1 MRKIFPLTAIF
12 VLTVIVVTAQD
23 ITRRQADSLSRTLVK
38 PLADTDRMHAL
49 LSLALFNVHQR
60 RISDSAIRVISDY
73 IGEAEKLNKKLHIP
87 FFNEQVLLIRSGL
100 YKAQG
105 NLTTGKALL
114 NQLIDQLEEED
125 NKPLLGKA
133 YYEMSEYYSGVFLQD
148 TMLVRIRYLKLAI
161 GAFRQTNHIVD
172 LARCYRFLADLH
184 QLTNNNTDAFVEI
197 KTALKYYDQAG
208 YTEKQGALSLLGRL
222 YYEQGDYKQALS
234 YELMALRV
242 ATNSSDDNVR
252 LICQINNNIGY
263 NYIKLNENQKAL
275 QYFMQSFRIA
285 EQEKDYGTI
294 YLLAANVAD
303 AYLKLNE
310 PLDAVKFFQHITRT
324 YPMPAQQQYESG
336 DFGFSL
342 TYLNIY
348 MALKQ
353 YDKAKFYCEQLIRH
367 TSNPNINLYS
377 LSLDYEVI
385 ARYYIGT
392 ANYDRAQYYLA
403 KDKAIVDSLKNLSGI
418 SQNYRLWF
426 SLDTASGRY
435 KEAIANLMEA
445 NRVKDSIFDETKS
458 KQIAQ
463 LEVEFETEKKEGQ
476 INLLSQKAVL
486 ESTKLKQADFVR
498 NVTVAGV
505 ILLLIIAGLLYKQS
519 SLRKKTNVIVTH
531 KNEQLQRLLTEKE
544 WLLKEVHHRVKN
556 NLHTVICLLESQAR
570 YLEEDALRAI
580 ESSQNRI
587 FAMSLIHQK
596 LYQSDD
602 IGAIEVDVYIA
613 ELTNYL
619 SESFGAPSN
628 VSIRLQLEKVMLNL
642 SQAIPL
648 GLIINEALTNALKYA
663 FPNRRTGEITIELKL
678 SGSNIQL
685 LIADN
690 GIGMPKPGN
699 SNLPKS
705 LGLDLTRGLAAE
717 LQGTVHFESNT
728 GTRILLCFPM
738 EDLNSSVETTLFHSI
753 NSSDI

>member
-1 MRKIFPLTAIF
+1 MRKIFPLAAILALTA
-12 VLTVIVVTAQD
+12 IVVTAQD
-23 ITRRQADSLSRTLVK
+23 ITRRQADSLSIALRK
-38 PLADTDRMHAL
+38 PLADTDRMKTL
-49 LSLALFNVHQR
+49 LSLSFFNVHQR
-60 RISDSAIRVISDY
+60 RISDSTIKVINDY
-73 IGEAEKLNKKLHIP
+73 IGDAEKLNKKLNIP

-100 YKAQG
+100 YKARG
-105 NLTTGKALL
+105 NPTAGKALL
-114 NQLIDQLEEED
+114 SQLITQLEEED
-125 NKPLLGKA
+125 NESLLGKA
-133 YYEMSEYYSGVFLQD
+133 YFEMSEYYSGDFLHE
-148 TMLVRIRYLKLAI
+148 TMIERIRYLKLAI
-161 GAFRQTNHIVD
+161 AAFEQTNHAVD

-184 QLTNNNTDAFVEI
+184 QMTNNNNDAFVEI
-197 KTALKYYDQAG
+197 RTALKYYDQAG

-222 YYEQGDYKQALS
+222 YYEQGDYKQALN
-234 YELMALRV
+234 YELLALRV

-263 NYIKLNENQKAL
+263 TYIKLNENQKAL
-275 QYFMQSFRIA
+275 LYFTQSLRIA

-303 AYLKLNE
+303 AYLKLNA
-310 PLDAVKFFQHITRT
+310 PLDAMKFFQHITRT

-336 DFGFSL
+336 DFGFTL

-367 TSNPNINLYS
+367 TNNPNINLYS
-377 LSLDYEVI
+377 LSLDYQLI

-392 ANYDRAQYYLA
+392 ANYEKAQYYLT
-403 KDKAIVDSLKNLSGI
+403 KDREIVDSLKNLSGI
-418 SQNYRLWF
+418 SQNYKLWF
-426 SLDTASGRY
+426 SLDTASGKY
-435 KEAIANLMEA
+435 KEAITNLMEA
-445 NRVKDSIFDETKS
+445 NNVKDSIFDETKS

-463 LEVEFETEKKEGQ
+463 LEVEFQTEKKEGQ
-476 INLLSQKAVL
+476 INFLNQKAVL

-519 SLRKKTNVIVTH
+519 SLRKKSNVIVTN

-619 SESFGAPSN
+619 SESFGAPAN
-628 VSIRLQLEKVMLNL
+628 VRINLKLEKVMLNL

-663 FPNRRTGEITIELKL
+663 FPNRRTGEITIEL
-678 SGSNIQL
+678 SRSVNNIQI

-690 GIGMPKPGN
+690 GIGIPKLNN
-699 SNLPKS
+699 SSRPKS
-705 LGLDLTRGLAAE
+705 LGLDLIRGLASE
-717 LQGTVHFESNT
+717 LQGSVHFESDI
-728 GTRILLCFPM
+728 GTRILVSFPM
-738 EDLNSSVETTLFHSI
+738 EDLNSSVETALFHSV
-753 NSSDI
+753 NSPEI

>member
-12 VLTVIVVTAQD
+12 VFTAMVVTAQD
-23 ITRRQADSLSRTLVK
+23 LTRRQADSLSVTLGK
-38 PLADTDRMHAL
+38 PIADTERIKTL
-49 LSLALFNVHQR
+49 LNLALFNVHQR
-60 RISDSAIRVISDY
+60 RISDSTVRVISDY
-73 IGEAEKLNKKLHIP
+73 IGGAEKLNKKLKVR
-87 FFNEQVLLIRSGL
+87 FFNEQVRLIRSAL

-105 NLTTGKALL
+105 NRTAGKALL
-114 NQLIDQLEEED
+114 AQLIAELDEKD
-125 NKPLLGKA
+125 NKSLLGKA
-133 YYEMSEYYSGVFLQD
+133 YFEMSEYYSGSFLHD
-148 TMLVRIRYLKLAI
+148 TMVERIRYLKLAI
-161 GAFRQTNHIVD
+161 AAFQQTNGTVD
-172 LARCYRFLADLH
+172 LARMYRFLADLH
-184 QLTNNNTDAFVEI
+184 LMMNNNSDAFVEI
-197 KTALKYYDQAG
+197 RTALKYYEQAG

-242 ATNSSDDNVR
+242 ATSSSDDNVR

-263 NYIKLNENQKAL
+263 TYTKLNENQKAL
-275 QYFMQSFRIA
+275 QYFMQSLRIA
-285 EQEKDYGTI
+285 EQDKDNGTI

-303 AYLKLNE
+303 AYLKLNA
-310 PLDAVKFFQHITRT
+310 PSDAMKFFQHITRT

-367 TSNPNINLYS
+367 IGNPNINLFS
-377 LSLDYEVI
+377 LSLDYELI
-385 ARYYIGT
+385 ATYYIGT
-392 ANYDRAQYYLA
+392 ANYERAQYYLT
-403 KDKAIVDSLKNLSGI
+403 KDKELVDSLKNLSGI
-418 SQNYRLWF
+418 SQNYQLWF
-426 SLDTASGRY
+426 SLDTANGKY
-435 KEAIANLMEA
+435 KEAITNLMES
-445 NRVKDSIFDETKS
+445 NRVKDSIFDATKS
-458 KQIAQ
+458 QQIAQ
-463 LEVEFETEKKEGQ
+463 LEVEFQTEKKEAQ
-476 INLLSQKAVL
+476 INFLSQKAVL
-486 ESTKLKQADFVR
+486 ESTKVKQADFVR

-519 SLRKKTNVIVTH
+519 SLRKKSNVIVTH

-628 VSIRLQLEKVMLNL
+628 VSIQLQLEKVMLNL

-663 FPNRRTGEITIELKL
+663 FPNRRTGKIAIELKL
-678 SGSNIQL
+678 SGSNIQI

-690 GIGMPKPGN
+690 GVGMPKLKN
-699 SNLPKS
+699 SGLPKS
-705 LGLDLTRGLAAE
+705 LGLDLIRGLTSE

-728 GTRILLCFPM
+728 GTRILVCFPM
-738 EDLNSSVETTLFHSI
+738 EEINSSLETTLFHSV
-753 NSSDI
+753 NSLSI

>member
-1 MRKIFPLTAIF
+1 MRKIFSLTAILA
-12 VLTVIVVTAQD
+12 LTAIVVTAQD
-23 ITRRQADSLSRTLVK
+23 ITRSQADSLSIALGK
-38 PLADTDRMHAL
+38 SLADTDRMKSL
-49 LSLALFNVHQR
+49 LSLSLFNVHQR
-60 RISDSAIRVISDY
+60 RISDSTIKVISDY
-73 IGEAEKLNKKLHIP
+73 IGEAEKLNKKLHVP
-87 FFNEQVLLIRSGL
+87 FFNEQVTLIRSGL

-105 NLTTGKALL
+105 NPTAGKAMLG
-114 NQLIDQLEEED
+114 QLIAQLEEED
-125 NKPLLGKA
+125 NNSLLGKA
-133 YYEMSEYYSGVFLQD
+133 YFEMSEYYSGIFLQD
-148 TMLVRIRYLKLAI
+148 TMIVRIRYLKLAI
-161 GAFRQTNHIVD
+161 AAFRQTNHTVE

-184 QLTNNNTDAFVEI
+184 TMTNNNTDAFAEI
-197 KTALKYYDQAG
+197 RTALKYYDQAG

-222 YYEQGDYKQALS
+222 YYEQGDYKQALN
-234 YELMALRV
+234 YELLALRV
-242 ATNSSDDNVR
+242 ATSSSDDNIR

-263 NYIKLNENQKAL
+263 TYIKLNENQKAL
-275 QYFMQSFRIA
+275 QYFMQSLRIA
-285 EQEKDYGTI
+285 EQEKDNGTI

-303 AYLKLNE
+303 AYLKLNA

-324 YPMPAQQQYESG
+324 YPMPSQQQYESG

-367 TSNPNINLYS
+367 TNNPNINLYS
-377 LSLDYEVI
+377 LSLDYELI

-392 ANYDRAQYYLA
+392 ANYEKAQYYLA
-403 KDKAIVDSLKNLSGI
+403 KDKEIVDSLKNLSGI
-418 SQNYRLWF
+418 SQNYKLWF
-426 SLDTASGRY
+426 SLDTASGKY
-435 KEAIANLMEA
+435 KEAITNLMEA

-463 LEVEFETEKKEGQ
+463 LEVEFLTEKKEGQ
-476 INLLSQKAVL
+476 INLLNQNAVL
-486 ESTKLKQADFVR
+486 ESTKEKQADFVR
-498 NVTVAGV
+498 NVTAASLILFV
-505 ILLLIIAGLLYKQS
+505 IISGLLYKQS
-519 SLRKKTNVIVTH
+519 SLRKKSNIIVTH

-613 ELTNYL
+613 ELTHYL
-619 SESFGAPSN
+619 SESFGVPSN
-628 VSIRLQLEKVMLNL
+628 VSIHLKLEKVMLNL

-663 FPNRRTGEITIELKL
+663 FPNRRNGEIAIELKL
-678 SGSNIQL
+678 SGNNIQL

-699 SNLPKS
+699 SGLSKS
-705 LGLDLTRGLAAE
+705 LGLDLIRGLTSE
-717 LQGTVHFESNT
+717 LQGTVHFESNA
-728 GTRILLCFPM
+728 GTRILVCFPM
-738 EDLNSSVETTLFHSI
+738 ED
-753 NSSDI
+753 

>member
-1 MRKIFPLTAIF
+1 MRKIFSLTAILA
-12 VLTVIVVTAQD
+12 LTAIVVTAQD
-23 ITRRQADSLSRTLVK
+23 ITRSQADSLTIALGKS
-38 PLADTDRMHAL
+38 LADTDRMKSL
-49 LSLALFNVHQR
+49 LSLSLFNVHQR
-60 RISDSAIRVISDY
+60 RISDSTIKVISDY
-73 IGEAEKLNKKLHIP
+73 IGEAEKLNKKLNVP
-87 FFNEQVLLIRSGL
+87 FFNEQVTLIRSGL

-105 NLTTGKALL
+105 NPTAGKAMLG
-114 NQLIDQLEEED
+114 QLIAQLEEED
-125 NKPLLGKA
+125 NNSLLGKA
-133 YYEMSEYYSGVFLQD
+133 YFEMSEYYNGDFLHE
-148 TMLVRIRYLKLAI
+148 TMIERIRYLKLAI
-161 GAFRQTNHIVD
+161 AAFRQTNHAVD

-184 QLTNNNTDAFVEI
+184 QMTNNNNDAFVEI
-197 KTALKYYDQAG
+197 RTALKYYDQAG

-222 YYEQGDYKQALS
+222 FYEQGDYKQALN
-234 YELMALRV
+234 YELLSLRG
-242 ATNSSDDNVR
+242 ATNSSDDNIR
-252 LICQINNNIGY
+252 LICQINDNIGY
-263 NYIKLNENQKAL
+263 TYIKLNENQKAL
-275 QYFMQSFRIA
+275 QYFMQSLRIA
-285 EQEKDYGTI
+285 ELEKDNGTI

-303 AYLKLNE
+303 AYLKLNA
-310 PLDAVKFFQHITRT
+310 PLDAMKFFQHIART
-324 YPMPAQQQYESG
+324 YPMPSQQQYESG

-367 TSNPNINLYS
+367 TNNPNINLYS
-377 LSLDYEVI
+377 LSLDYELI

-392 ANYDRAQYYLA
+392 ANYEKAQFYLT
-403 KDKAIVDSLKNLSGI
+403 KDKEIVDSLKNLSGI
-418 SQNYRLWF
+418 SQNYKLWF
-426 SLDTASGRY
+426 SLDTASGKY
-435 KEAIANLMEA
+435 KKAITNLMEA

-463 LEVEFETEKKEGQ
+463 LEVEFQTEKKEAQ
-476 INLLSQKAVL
+476 INFLSQKAVL
-486 ESTKLKQADFVR
+486 ESTKVKQADFVR

-519 SLRKKTNVIVTH
+519 SLRKKSNVIVTN
-531 KNEQLQRLLTEKE
+531 KNEQLQRLLTEME

-613 ELTNYL
+613 ELTHYL
-619 SESFGAPSN
+619 SESFGVPSN
-628 VSIRLQLEKVMLNL
+628 VSIHLQLEKVMLNL

-648 GLIINEALTNALKYA
+648 GLIINEAVTNALKYA
-663 FPNRRTGEITIELKL
+663 FPNRRTGQITIELKL
-678 SGSNIQL
+678 SDGNIQI

-690 GIGMPKPGN
+690 GVGMPKLSSSG
-699 SNLPKS
+699 LPKS
-705 LGLDLTRGLAAE
+705 LGLDLIRGLTSE
-717 LQGTVHFESNT
+717 LQGTVHFESNA
-728 GTRILLCFPM
+728 GTRILVCFPM
-738 EDLNSSVETTLFHSI
+738 ED
-753 NSSDI
+753 

>member
-1 MRKIFPLTAIF
+1 M
-12 VLTVIVVTAQD
+12 VVTAQD
-23 ITRRQADSLSRTLVK
+23 LTRRQADSLSVTLGK
-38 PLADTDRMHAL
+38 PIADTERIKTL
-49 LSLALFNVHQR
+49 LNLALFNVHQR
-60 RISDSAIRVISDY
+60 RISDSTVRVISDY
-73 IGEAEKLNKKLHIP
+73 IGGAEKLNKKLKVR
-87 FFNEQVLLIRSGL
+87 FFNEQVRLIRSAL

-105 NLTTGKALL
+105 NRTAGKALL
-114 NQLIDQLEEED
+114 AQLIAELDEKD
-125 NKPLLGKA
+125 NKSLLGKA
-133 YYEMSEYYSGVFLQD
+133 YFEMSEYYSGSFLHD
-148 TMLVRIRYLKLAI
+148 TMVERIRYLKLAI
-161 GAFRQTNHIVD
+161 AAFQQTNGTVD
-172 LARCYRFLADLH
+172 LARMYRFLADLH
-184 QLTNNNTDAFVEI
+184 LMMNNNSDAFVEI
-197 KTALKYYDQAG
+197 RTALKYYEQAG

-242 ATNSSDDNVR
+242 ATSSSDDNVR

-263 NYIKLNENQKAL
+263 TYTKLNENQKAL
-275 QYFMQSFRIA
+275 QYFMQSLRIA
-285 EQEKDYGTI
+285 EQDKDNGTI

-303 AYLKLNE
+303 AYLKLNA
-310 PLDAVKFFQHITRT
+310 PSDAMKFFQHITRT

-367 TSNPNINLYS
+367 IGNPNINLFS
-377 LSLDYEVI
+377 LSLDYELI
-385 ARYYIGT
+385 ATYYIGT
-392 ANYDRAQYYLA
+392 ANYERAQYYLT
-403 KDKAIVDSLKNLSGI
+403 KDKELVDSLKNLSGI
-418 SQNYRLWF
+418 SQNYQLWF
-426 SLDTASGRY
+426 SLDTANGKY
-435 KEAIANLMEA
+435 KEAITNLMES
-445 NRVKDSIFDETKS
+445 NRVKDSIFDATKS
-458 KQIAQ
+458 QQIAQ
-463 LEVEFETEKKEGQ
+463 LEVEFQTEKKEAQ
-476 INLLSQKAVL
+476 INFLSQKAVL
-486 ESTKLKQADFVR
+486 ESTKVKQADFVR

-519 SLRKKTNVIVTH
+519 SLRKKSNVIVTH

-628 VSIRLQLEKVMLNL
+628 VSIQLQLEKVMLNL

-663 FPNRRTGEITIELKL
+663 FPNRRTGKIAIELKL
-678 SGSNIQL
+678 SGSNIQI

-690 GIGMPKPGN
+690 GVGMPKLKN
-699 SNLPKS
+699 SGLPKS
-705 LGLDLTRGLAAE
+705 LGLDLIRGLTSE

-728 GTRILLCFPM
+728 GTRILVCFPM
-738 EDLNSSVETTLFHSI
+738 EEINSSLETTLFHSV
-753 NSSDI
+753 NSLSI

>member
-1 MRKIFPLTAIF
+1 MRKIFPLIAIF
-12 VLTVIVVTAQD
+12 VLTTIVVTAQD
-23 ITRRQADSLSRTLVK
+23 ITRRQADSLSLTLGK
-38 PLADTDRMHAL
+38 PLADTDRMKTL

-60 RISDSAIRVISDY
+60 RLSDSAIKMISDY
-73 IGEAEKLNKKLHIP
+73 IGEAEKLNKKLNIP
-87 FFNEQVLLIRSGL
+87 FFNEQVVLIRSGL

-105 NLTTGKALL
+105 NPTAGKALL
-114 NQLIDQLEEED
+114 NQLIAQLEEED
-125 NKPLLGKA
+125 NKALLGKA
-133 YYEMSEYYSGVFLQD
+133 YYEMSEYYSGIFLQD

-161 GAFRQTNHIVD
+161 AAFRQTNHTVD

-184 QLTNNNTDAFVEI
+184 QMTNNNNDAFVEI
-197 KTALKYYDQAG
+197 RTALKYYDQAG

-263 NYIKLNENQKAL
+263 TYIKLNENQKAL
-275 QYFMQSFRIA
+275 LYFMQSLRIA
-285 EQEKDYGTI
+285 ELEKDYGTI

-303 AYLKLNE
+303 AYLKLNA

-336 DFGFSL
+336 DYGFSL

-353 YDKAKFYCEQLIRH
+353 YDKAKFYCEQLIRN
-367 TSNPNINLYS
+367 TNNPNINLYS
-377 LSLDYEVI
+377 LSLDYELI

-392 ANYDRAQYYLA
+392 ANYDRAQYYLT
-403 KDKAIVDSLKNLSGI
+403 KDKEIVDSLKNLSGI
-418 SQNYRLWF
+418 SQNYKLWF

-435 KEAIANLMEA
+435 KEAITNLMEA
-445 NRVKDSIFDETKS
+445 NSVKDSIFDETKS

-476 INLLSQKAVL
+476 INFLSQKAVL

-519 SLRKKTNVIVTH
+519 SLREKSNVIVTH

-602 IGAIEVDVYIA
+602 IGAIEVDVYIT

-628 VSIRLQLEKVMLNL
+628 VSIHLQLEKVMLNL

-663 FPNRRTGEITIELKL
+663 FPNRRTGEITIELKIL
-678 SGSNIQL
+678 GSNIQI

-699 SNLPKS
+699 SSLPKS
-705 LGLDLTRGLAAE
+705 LGLDLIRGLASE
-717 LQGTVHFESNT
+717 LQGTVHFESDT
-728 GTRILLCFPM
+728 GTRIFVCFPM
-738 EDLNSSVETTLFHSI
+738 EDLNSSVETTLFHNI

>member
-1 MRKIFPLTAIF
+1 MRKICPLIAIF
-12 VLTVIVVTAQD
+12 LLTTIAVRAQD
-23 ITRRQADSLSRTLVK
+23 ITRKQADSLLVILHK
-38 PLADTDRMHAL
+38 PLSDTDRLKTL
-49 LSLALFNVHQR
+49 LSLALFDVHQR
-60 RISDSAIRVISDY
+60 RISDSTIRVITDY
-73 IGEAEKLNKKLHIP
+73 IGEAEKLNNKLKTP
-87 FFNEQVLLIRSGL
+87 FFNEQVHLIRSGL
-100 YKAQG
+100 YKAKG
-105 NLTTGKALL
+105 DLATGKAQLT
-114 NQLIDQLEEED
+114 QLIIQLEEED
-125 NKPLLGKA
+125 NKSLLGKA
-133 YYEMSEYYSGVFLQD
+133 YFEMSEYYSGSF
-148 TMLVRIRYLKLAI
+148 MHEAMNERIRYLKLAI
-161 GAFRQTNHIVD
+161 GAFRQTNHTVD

-184 QLTNNNTDAFVEI
+184 QMSNDNSDAFAEI

-242 ATNSSDDNVR
+242 ATSSSDDNIR

-263 NYIKLNENQKAL
+263 TYIKLNENQKAL
-275 QYFMQSFRIA
+275 LYFMQSLSIA

-303 AYLKLNE
+303 AYIKLKA
-310 PLDAVKFFQHITRT
+310 PLDAMKFFKQITRK
-324 YPMPAQQQYESG
+324 YPIPIQQQYESG

-348 MALKQ
+348 LALKQ
-353 YDKAKFYCEQLIRH
+353 YDKAKFYCEQLIRD
-367 TSNPNINLYS
+367 TNNPNINLYS
-377 LSLDYEVI
+377 LLLDYELI
-385 ARYYIGT
+385 ARYYIET
-392 ANYDRAQYYLA
+392 ASYDKAQYYLV
-403 KDKAIVDSLKNLSGI
+403 KDKGLVDSLKNLSGI
-418 SQNYRLWF
+418 ARNYQLWF
-426 SLDTASGRY
+426 SLDTASGKY
-435 KEAIANLMEA
+435 KDAITNLIEAG
-445 NRVKDSIFDETKS
+445 RVKDSIFDATKS

-476 INLLSQKAVL
+476 INFLNQKAVL
-486 ESTKLKQADFVR
+486 ENTKLKQADFVR
-498 NVTVAGV
+498 DVTVAGV
-505 ILLLIIAGLLYKQS
+505 VLLLIIALLLYKQS
-519 SLRKKTNVIVTH
+519 SLRKKSNVIVTH

-602 IGAIEVDVYIA
+602 IGAIEVDVYIT

-619 SESFGAPSN
+619 SESFGAPAN
-628 VSIRLQLEKVMLNL
+628 VVIHLQLEKVMLNL

-663 FPNRRTGEITIELKL
+663 FPNRRNGEITIELRK
-678 SGSNIQL
+678 SGNDIQL

-690 GIGMPKPGN
+690 GIGMPRPGK
-699 SNLPKS
+699 SGLPRS
-705 LGLDLTRGLAAE
+705 LGLDLIRGLTSE
-717 LQGTVHFESNT
+717 LQGSVHFESDM
-728 GTRILLCFPM
+728 GTRILVYFPV
-738 EDLNSSVETTLFHSI
+738 EDIGSALETTLFHGV
-753 NSSDI
+753 NSRDI